1 LDGRSLLI
9 GELRKEAV
17 EDGITGVPSAKMSFT
32 DLRRLT
38 DLLDERTGMR
48 FGPKRFGA
56 VRTCV
61 VQRMKALGIT
71 ALEDYINHALHPD
84 HPEEFRQVADL
95 MVADGG

>member
-1 LDGRSLLI
+1 MDGRSLVI
-9 GELRKEAV
+9 GELRKETA
-17 EDGITGVPSAKMSFT
+17 EEGTSGVPPAKMSFT
-32 DLRRLT
+32 DLRRPT
-38 DLLDERTGMR
+38 DLVDERTGMR

-61 VQRMKALGIT
+61 MQRMKALGIT
-71 ALEDYINHALHPD
+71 VLEDYINHALHPD